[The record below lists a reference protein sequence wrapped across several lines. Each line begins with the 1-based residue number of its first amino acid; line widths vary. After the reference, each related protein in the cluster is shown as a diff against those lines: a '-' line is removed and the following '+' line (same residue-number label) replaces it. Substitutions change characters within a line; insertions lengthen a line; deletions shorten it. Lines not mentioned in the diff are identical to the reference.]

1 MPVRQFLTALV
12 PVVSRE
18 PGIFFAAV
26 DAVCALE
33 ESPFPGGRQL
43 IVLKKPK
50 VLGMP
55 VRIRCALL
63 LALALVL
70 ICTSLAATFRRL
82 RAEPPGHYNGPHGKV
97 HYTM

>member
-1 MPVRQFLTALV
+1 MSEKELNRTFPPAGVNTPGAMPVRQFLTALV

-50 VLGMP
+50 VLGMLYLSAVP
-55 VRIRCALL
+55 
-63 LALALVL
+63 
-70 ICTSLAATFRRL
+70 F
-82 RAEPPGHYNGPHGKV
+82 
-97 HYTM
+97 